1 MINKK
6 LVTYL
11 SLNLIFKSINL
22 IFHTSII
29 SLDCGSVEERRKIR
43 NDLKCKDFHWYIN
56 NIYPELM
63 VPANG
68 DFAFGTIHWEHPTWL
83 KCIDSLAPGEEIL
96 IGSLNCLQTYYP
108 QRFR

>member
-1 MINKK
+1 MVSDYFYEN
-6 LVTYL
+6 
-11 SLNLIFKSINL
+11 SS
-22 IFHTSII
+22 S
-29 SLDCGSVEERRKIR
+29 DCGTVDERRKIR
-43 NDLKCKDFHWYIN
+43 KDLKCKNFHWYIN

-68 DFAFGTIHWEHPTWL
+68 DFAFGTIHWDTPTWL
-83 KCIDSLAPGEEIL
+83 KCVDTLAPGEEIL